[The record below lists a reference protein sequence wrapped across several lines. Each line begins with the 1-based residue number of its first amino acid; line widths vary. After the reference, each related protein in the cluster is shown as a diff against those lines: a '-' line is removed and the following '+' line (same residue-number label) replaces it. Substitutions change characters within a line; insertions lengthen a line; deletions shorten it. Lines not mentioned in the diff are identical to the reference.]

1 VKSIFVSL
9 LTAVFISATANAG
22 TIKGVLLNDDDP
34 YIVKTRTGF
43 YKIEWYS
50 GSSLFSEG
58 DVVIITTEYGMGEMI
73 SLSNEETARVWVEEI
88 DD

>member
-1 VKSIFVSL
+1 MESIFIAV
-9 LTAVFISATANAG
+9 LTGVLITATTKAG

-34 YIVKTRTGF
+34 YILKTVTGQL

-58 DVVIITTEYGMGEMI
+58 DYVIITTDSGMGEMI
-73 SLSNEETARVWVEEI
+73 SPSSEETAKVWVKR
-88 DD
+88 